1 MEINNIWGKL
11 SIPVKESFRKDIQE
25 GKVPELPYYIVDQE
39 DLKQKIK
46 DKISAID
53 GDRMQ
58 TSYITAAYGNG
69 KTNVFRYLELFF
81 NKTYTSFNIDI
92 LYSRADPERV
102 DLVVFLLKKIE
113 DIYLDQIIEAIKKSK
128 KNDYDYSKFAY
139 EFQESFAEIRQ
150 YTDKIFALDS
160 NDDELKELLYLGTG
174 RLANKRYFDRF
185 ELAHL
190 KDYNRREI
198 LVLFL
203 NLIAYSGKYLIFGID
218 EVEKIPERSKI
229 RFNHFLTSYRELI
242 DLFNKINGHYLI
254 IAITQEEKSQKLE
267 EVNYA
272 VYTRVRPDIISI
284 QPISKNKDKKELIT
298 YLNEIFNTDNNVDDV
313 LKLVNKLDS
322 LKISENRLLIQE
334 ISKILLSNK
343 TEQFDSLEKLL
354 LDNELTEDYEYTYD
368 NLIKDDGFKYIHRK
382 FFDPLQYY
390 LESHNRAELLKKQER
405 YFLDY
410 ISSAVQYFIFND
422 DKDNIENEIINIK
435 EILQKEKNETVKNVI
450 VYAPKNLELN
460 YGSFS
465 QIDNQFLIIDYDPKE
480 LFTLLELYRENID
493 LQESIDNVVSSYTK
507 NQL

>member
-11 SIPVKESFRKDIQE
+11 NIPVKDSFRKDIQE

-46 DKISAID
+46 DKIFAID
-53 GDRMQ
+53 GDRMS

-81 NKTYTSFNIDI
+81 NKTYSSFNIDI

-113 DIYLDQIIEAIKKSK
+113 DIYLDQIIDAIKKSK
-128 KNDYDYSKFAY
+128 ENDYDYSKFAY
-139 EFQESFAEIRQ
+139 EFQESFAEIKQ
-150 YTDKIFALDS
+150 YTDKVFASD
-160 NDDELKELLYLGTG
+160 NNEELKELIYLGTG

-203 NLIAYSGKYLIFGID
+203 NLIAYSGKYLVFGID

-272 VYTRVRPDIISI
+272 VYTRVKPDIITI
-284 QPISKNKDKKELIT
+284 QPISSNKDKKELIK
-298 YLNEIFNTDNNVDDV
+298 YLNEVFGTNNDVEEV
-313 LKLVNKLDS
+313 LKLINKLS
-322 LKISENRLLIQE
+322 NLKISENRLLIQE
-334 ISKILLSNK
+334 ISKILLSTSNEF
-343 TEQFDSLEKLL
+343 TDLNQILDEKNLK
-354 LDNELTEDYEYTYD
+354 EEYEYTHD
-368 NLIKDDGFKYIHRK
+368 NLIKDDAFKNIHRK

-390 LESHNRAELLKKQER
+390 LESHNRTELVRKQDR
-405 YFLDY
+405 YFLD
-410 ISSAVQYFIFND
+410 AVANEIQYFIFNE
-422 DKDNIENEIINIK
+422 DKDNIENEVINIK
-435 EILQKEKNETVKNVI
+435 ELLIKEKENINKVI
-450 VYAPKNLELN
+450 IYSPKQLELGYSN
-460 YGSFS
+460 FS
-465 QIDNQFLIIDYDPKE
+465 NIEKQLLIIDYDPKE
-480 LFTLLELYRENID
+480 LFTLLEIYRENID
-493 LQESIDNVVSSYTK
+493 LQENLDIIISSYTK